1 MKKPQ
6 RWEVQV
12 TNRHGTTYWQRL
24 PANKKP
30 QMDTGKLYRVA
41 GSNLLSGS
49 NTLGVNAEEKI
60 KSIGARAKERIDG
73 FGPTTLAQAAYAA
86 LPLTNGVSAEEKKAV
101 LAPTRP
107 TWARL
112 KFVETTDKT
121 AQEIYDSLPEDKSAL
136 TDDLTIRGNINK
148 LLDVLR
154 CLRESDMLSA
164 DGYGYAQDM
173 VRLDMTGR
181 EAGEIVAALR
191 EALVK

>member
-41 GSNLLSGS
+41 GTKPLDAS
-49 NTLGVNAEEKI
+49 VEEK
-60 KSIGARAKERIDG
+60 KGYADIGLQVFDAAHAA
-73 FGPTTLAQAAYAA
+73 AQDAA
-86 LPLTNGVSAEEKKAV
+86 GVSAKEKGEV
-101 LAPTRP
+101 L
-107 TWARL
+107 
-112 KFVETTDKT
+112 K
-121 AQEIYDSLPEDKSAL
+121 YSL

-191 EALVK
+191 EALA

>member
-30 QMDTGKLYRVA
+30 QMDTGKLYRVV
-41 GSNLLSGS
+41 GSNLLS
-49 NTLGVNAEEKI
+49 V

-86 LPLTNGVSAEEKKAV
+86 LPLTNGVSAEEKKGYADIGLQVFDAAHAAAQDAAGVSAKEKGEV
-101 LAPTRP
+101 L
-107 TWARL
+107 
-112 KFVETTDKT
+112 K
-121 AQEIYDSLPEDKSAL
+121 YSL